1 MDRYQVFFLWIAAGF
16 FITLTVLPAS
26 AETATVDSTI
36 LENETGE
43 INLTEYS
50 TASYNETEVVET
62 ELGLGFQFLA
72 SMLRLLHLN
81 LNLINE
87 TLNEHS
93 EEYPFLQPTIEETA
107 TGIDAAD
114 SAIVFVEDP
123 TNMSNA
129 NATMHTFDSAIAD
142 LNASLVYPQLSFFE
156 VLYGSFF

>member
-62 ELGLGFQFLA
+62 ELGLGFSF
-72 SMLRLLHLN
+72 LHLC
-81 LNLINE
+81 
-87 TLNEHS
+87 S
-93 EEYPFLQPTIEETA
+93 
-107 TGIDAAD
+107 
-114 SAIVFVEDP
+114 
-123 TNMSNA
+123 
-129 NATMHTFDSAIAD
+129 
-142 LNASLVYPQLSFFE
+142 VYFIST
-156 VLYGSFF
+156 